1 MKPLLFLPT
10 GSASK
15 VVACDEEIVSH
26 FLPPLGSTSGTVTV
40 IPFFVK
46 APTLPLLPFPGFSLL
61 DGLTYPLGLH
71 LGDIPSFLL

>member
-40 IPFFVK
+40 TSLNDPVRVVK
-46 APTLPLLPFPGFSLL
+46 VLR
-61 DGLTYPLGLH
+61 
-71 LGDIPSFLL
+71 